1 MPMNL
6 SDTVK
11 AAVHP
16 RMAADFGIAGQK
28 PSILARLQRG
38 ASQAGTAAPLLFY
51 EIRHEILHPIHPNHP
66 GWMGGWDGC
75 FQVYPRR
82 RT

>member
-1 MPMNL
+1 MNL

-38 ASQAGTAAPLLFY
+38 ASQAEAEQRCFY
-51 EIRHEILHPIHPNHP
+51 ELRHEILHPIHPKHP
-66 GWMGGWDGC
+66 KNPDGWDGWDRC
-75 FQVYPRR
+75 FQVQP
-82 RT
+82 

>member
-1 MPMNL
+1 MNL
-6 SDTVK
+6 FDAVK

-16 RMAADFGIAGQK
+16 RMAADFGTAGQK
-28 PSILARLQRG
+28 PSILAKLQRG
-38 ASQAGTAAPLLFY
+38 ASQAEAERGCFY

-66 GWMGGWDGC
+66 GWIGGWDGC
-75 FQVYPRR
+75 FQVYLRR

>member
-16 RMAADFGIAGQK
+16 RMAADFGTAGQK
-28 PSILARLQRG
+28 PSILAKLQRG
-38 ASQAGTAAPLLFY
+38 ASQAEAERRCSFMRSDTKFSIPSIPT
-51 EIRHEILHPIHPNHP
+51 IRE
-66 GWMGGWDGC
+66 G
-75 FQVYPRR
+75 
-82 RT
+82 